1 MHERMRLELDGVP
14 KSQKMSVAS
23 SVVLAPRC
31 LPTAMEKST
40 RRRLPTAME
49 EGNKDELRRI
59 AKATRKGSKPS
70 AGAESLFDTER
81 SLDKASL
88 GKGAV
93 LEVL

>member
-1 MHERMRLELDGVP
+1 MRFELNGVP

-59 AKATRKGSKPS
+59 AKATEKFPGQVVLPKACSIPKG
-70 AGAESLFDTER
+70 L
-81 SLDKASL
+81 
-88 GKGAV
+88 
-93 LEVL
+93 